1 MSVEIVW
8 LMKLEYK
15 ESVPGYKLRTNLLLR
30 NREFDIEMS
39 FCKHCVDAF
48 ERLEQRL
55 SNMFEMI

>member
-1 MSVEIVW
+1 
-8 LMKLEYK
+8 MKLEYK

-55 SNMFEMI
+55 SNMFEMIWYG